1 MYIEWKSKATTFYKR
16 FGFGA
21 FGHRPPKKKEKE
33 KAVANVEDMKK
44 KKKKNYGRAIR
55 VKWCSSSFIISAVQ
69 NDI

>member
-44 KKKKNYGRAIR
+44 KKKRIMGVRS
-55 VKWCSSSFIISAVQ
+55 V
-69 NDI
+69 

>member
-21 FGHRPPKKKEKE
+21 FGHRPQKKKEKE

-44 KKKKNYGRAIR
+44 KKKELWACDPCKMMFFFLL
-55 VKWCSSSFIISAVQ
+55 S
-69 NDI
+69 